1 MGMQAQSGGRSAGR
15 CAGGL
20 ADVEAVTAAWVSLWV
35 SADSRLGRISVAEY
49 ESGYHAQRTGH
60 PVGDR

>member
-1 MGMQAQSGGRSAGR
+1 LRWR
-15 CAGGL
+15 L

-35 SADSRLGRISVAEY
+35 SADSRLGRISVVEY